1 MQTSLLQFLKPL
13 VFNKL
18 NDIENITTKNN
29 NKKYEIQNIIDNN
42 INIKEDNKKQED
54 LISQNSENPFN
65 NKIYDKKNEKNEDN
79 NKNDNI
85 EIPSMFKENKN
96 TENKTKE
103 NFDNKNINSI
113 NINNDKENNIKE
125 KIDNVKEKESI
136 ILIDDDNKNENK
148 KISDDYLFSQ
158 YIDSDD
164 KELEIKNNNKIKRN
178 IKIDLDKNNY
188 FNFLI
193 GGLINNCQV
202 RKGIKG
208 IIEQYEEKKDD
219 IFKTQIIFERKPII
233 KNIIKM
239 ILE

>member
-1 MQTSLLQFLKPL
+1 MQTSLLQFLQPL

-54 LISQNSENPFN
+54 LISQNSENPFD
-65 NKIYDKKNEKNEDN
+65 NKIYNKENEKNEDN

-208 IIEQYEEKKDD
+208 IIEKYEEKKYN